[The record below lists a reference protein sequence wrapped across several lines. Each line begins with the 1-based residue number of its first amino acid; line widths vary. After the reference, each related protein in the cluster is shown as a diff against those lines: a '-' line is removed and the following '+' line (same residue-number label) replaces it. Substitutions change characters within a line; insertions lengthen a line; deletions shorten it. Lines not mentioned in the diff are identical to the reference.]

1 MSAVLQ
7 LAGVRHGY
15 DDRVVL
21 DGVDL
26 SVAAGE
32 CVTLLGENGSGKS
45 TLLRLAAGRETPKE
59 GTVTFRGRTASEDD
73 VTLRSKVAAVLDSG
87 VGYPDLSVREHLML
101 VALAH
106 GLGTAAAEAV
116 DDVLAEHRLDG
127 RAEAFPHQLSSGQTQ
142 LMALAQAFVRP
153 CELLILDEPEQRI
166 DADGRQRLAE
176 RLRAAKAEGTAV
188 LLATHD
194 RNLAAAVA
202 DTAYTVTG
210 EGRLAPERTDRANG
224 E

>member
-7 LAGVRHGY
+7 MTGVRHGY
-15 DDRVVL
+15 DDRVIL
-21 DGVDL
+21 NGVDL

-32 CVTLLGENGSGKS
+32 CVALLGENGSGKS

-59 GTVTFRGRTASEDD
+59 GTVSFLGSTASEDD
-73 VTLRSKVAAVLDSG
+73 VTVRSKVAAVLDSG

-106 GLGTAAAEAV
+106 GLGAAAAETV
-116 DDVLAEHRLDG
+116 DEVLAEHRLDG

-166 DADGRQRLAE
+166 DADGRRRLAE

-194 RNLAAAVA
+194 RNLAAAAA
-202 DTAYTVTG
+202 DTAYAVSG
-210 EGRLAPERTDRANG
+210 EGRLVPERVERANG